1 MQQSPEY
8 KDKKIIKKTRI
19 GSGRGTKKKYKKYR
33 GQGGRK
39 R

>member
-8 KDKKIIKKTRI
+8 IKKKGSKKTSI

>member
-1 MQQSPEY
+1 MFLDKRY
-8 KDKKIIKKTRI
+8 KKIKKTRQ
-19 GSGRGTKKKYKKYR
+19 GSGRGTKKKYKTYR